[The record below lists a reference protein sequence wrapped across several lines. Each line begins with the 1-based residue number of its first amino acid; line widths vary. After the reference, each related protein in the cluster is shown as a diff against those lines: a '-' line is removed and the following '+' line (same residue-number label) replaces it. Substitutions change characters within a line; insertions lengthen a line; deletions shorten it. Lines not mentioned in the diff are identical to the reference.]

1 MFTLCASRKWPVNS
15 IDIKQPSSKVR
26 IWIVQ
31 YLWDYPKKSKP
42 TKYGNY
48 KNVYMD
54 RSLRQGIF
62 YFYNRREMIDI
73 ASLFVD
79 DLLLN
84 VSIYDIVTT
93 GRLIG

>member
-1 MFTLCASRKWPVNS
+1 
-15 IDIKQPSSKVR
+15 
-26 IWIVQ
+26 
-31 YLWDYPKKSKP
+31 
-42 TKYGNY
+42 
-48 KNVYMD
+48 MD
-54 RSLRQGIF
+54 RSMRQGIF

-93 GRLIG
+93 GRLID

>member
-1 MFTLCASRKWPVNS
+1 MFTLFASRKWPVTS

-31 YLWDYPKKSKP
+31 YLWDYPKKSNK
-42 TKYGNY
+42 
-48 KNVYMD
+48 YMD
-54 RSLRQGIF
+54 RSMRQGIF

-93 GRLIG
+93 GRLID